1 MSINSS
7 TKVRAWLRAAAFD
20 QPSCMAED
28 SPDAPGGEQEA
39 KSECMMML
47 KKVQLDEDGTRVL
60 LGGGMITTRSLPLLP
75 GRAGRAPCVVV
86 VRSTTL
92 NDSECDGGWRA
103 AAPSGRTLL
112 AIDGDLF
119 FDVKNVNI

>member
-1 MSINSS
+1 MLPASRR
-7 TKVRAWLRAAAFD
+7 T
-20 QPSCMAED
+20 
-28 SPDAPGGEQEA
+28 GGA
-39 KSECMMML
+39 TSECMMML
-47 KKVQLDEDGTRVL
+47 KKVQLDDGTRVL
-60 LGGGMITTRSLPLLP
+60 GGMITTRSLPLLP

-86 VRSTTL
+86 VRSTAL